1 MVIIPLIYGMEETML
16 LVLCSSSFPSQT
28 SVPQVKIS
36 SKLRKV
42 GVFLSV
48 EEGQVSFYNT
58 KTGSELYA
66 FRGSEFTER
75 MYPLLGTGDKEV
87 PLVLLT
93 VQ

>member
-1 MVIIPLIYGMEETML
+1 MVH
-16 LVLCSSSFPSQT
+16 T
-28 SVPQVKIS
+28 SVPQVKFS
-36 SKLRKV
+36 QKLRKV
-42 GVFLSV
+42 GVYLSV

-58 KTGSELYA
+58 KTGSELYT
-66 FRGSEFTER
+66 FKGSEFTER